1 MQKIMLSGKIHT
13 ARVTDCQLYYEGS
26 LEIDP
31 LILREAGILPYERIL
46 VVNRNNGN
54 RFETYAIPG
63 RPGEKQ
69 FLLNGPAAHQGKK
82 GDVITVMA
90 FSVCSAEEAAKIE
103 PKIIVLDGNND
114 IICRKGRICP
124 PVE

>member
-1 MQKIMLSGKIHT
+1 MQKMMLSGKIHT

-31 LILREAGILPYERIL
+31 LILKEAGIFPYEKIL
-46 VVNRNNGN
+46 VVNRNNGT

-63 RPGEKQ
+63 VPGQKQ
-69 FLLNGPAAHQGKK
+69 FMLNGPAAHQGRK
-82 GDVITVMA
+82 GDVITIMA
-90 FSVCSAEEAAKIE
+90 FSLATLEEAAAME
-103 PKIIVLDGNND
+103 PRIVVLDENND

-124 PVE
+124 PVK